1 MTLASTHYESVPL
14 WQSNPMSPL
23 PASGRGGGIFR
34 QKPKT
39 DVGHMLRPTSI
50 GRSMARAART
60 RHEAGNSLTL
70 PRETDWEAPLIEP
83 YRDPDAEALMR
94 KKYGFVMDSVPFYS
108 RSPWIVRSQVRF
120 DIQCD
125 LLVHVDVDLAEIIGL
140 AVSQDNSCRFCYA
153 AWRALLRFQGYSA
166 SRIGRLEENLD
177 AALSPSDRVAVDFAR
192 RVSRANPIP
201 SRADRK
207 PLEAEGIDPGAI
219 KELAFLAALNVYYNR
234 LATLLA
240 VPSASIEEAAKSAH
254 HDWARQ
260 AFGWCARVR
269 RRRGRAS
276 PLPAE
281 RRTGPFSPAVLALDG
296 LPVALALRDVI
307 DDAWSSSILPLRTK
321 AFVFAVVARGLGS
334 DWAEHHARAML
345 LAEGM
350 TEQGYLEGLAHLSGA
365 ELTPAEA
372 ALGPLARDT
381 VWYHPT
387 SLQRH
392 ARRVRPRFSAEEFLE
407 FVGIAALANAV
418 CRLSAVADDR

>member
-1 MTLASTHYESVPL
+1 MTLL
-14 WQSNPMSPL
+14 
-23 PASGRGGGIFR
+23 
-34 QKPKT
+34 
-39 DVGHMLRPTSI
+39 
-50 GRSMARAART
+50 
-60 RHEAGNSLTL
+60 HEI
-70 PRETDWEAPLIEP
+70 EWEAPLIEP

-94 KKYGFVMDSVPFYS
+94 KKYGFVMDSVAFYS

-120 DIQCD
+120 DIQRD
-125 LLVHVDVDLAEIIGL
+125 VLVHVDVHLAEIIGL
-140 AVSQDNSCRFCYA
+140 VVSQDNSCRFCYA
-153 AWRALLRFQGYSA
+153 AWRALLRFQGYSE
-166 SRIGRLEENLD
+166 SRIERLEENLA

-201 SRADRK
+201 SRAEWK
-207 PLEAEGIDPGAI
+207 PLEAAGIEPGAI

-240 VPSASIEEAAKSAH
+240 VPTASIEEAGKNARL
-254 HDWARQ
+254 DWARPVL
-260 AFGWCARVR
+260 GWYARVR
-269 RRRGRAS
+269 RRRGRA

-334 DWAEHHARAML
+334 DWAERHARAML

-350 TEQGYLEGLAHLSGA
+350 TEQGYEEVLAHLSGA

-372 ALGPLARDT
+372 ALGPLVRET
-381 VWYHPT
+381 VWYRTT

-392 ARRVRPRFSAEEFLE
+392 AQRVRPRFSAEEFLE

>member
-1 MTLASTHYESVPL
+1 
-14 WQSNPMSPL
+14 
-23 PASGRGGGIFR
+23 
-34 QKPKT
+34 
-39 DVGHMLRPTSI
+39 
-50 GRSMARAART
+50 MARAART
-60 RHEAGNSLTL
+60 RHDAGNTMTL
-70 PRETDWEAPLIEP
+70 LHEIEWEAPLIEP

-94 KKYGFVMDSVPFYS
+94 KKYGFVMDSVAFYS

-120 DIQCD
+120 DIQRD
-125 LLVHVDVDLAEIIGL
+125 VLVHVDVHLAEIIGL
-140 AVSQDNSCRFCYA
+140 VVSQDNSCRFCYA
-153 AWRALLRFQGYSA
+153 AWRALLRFQGYSE
-166 SRIGRLEENLD
+166 SRIERLEENLA

-201 SRADRK
+201 SRAEWK
-207 PLEAEGIDPGAI
+207 PLEAAGIEPGAI

-240 VPSASIEEAAKSAH
+240 VPTASIEEAGKNARL
-254 HDWARQ
+254 DWARPVL
-260 AFGWCARVR
+260 GWYARVR
-269 RRRGRAS
+269 RRRGRA

-334 DWAEHHARAML
+334 DWAERHARAML

-350 TEQGYLEGLAHLSGA
+350 TEQGYEEVLAHLSGA

-372 ALGPLARDT
+372 ALGPLVRET
-381 VWYHPT
+381 VWYRTT

-392 ARRVRPRFSAEEFLE
+392 AQRVRPRFSAEEFLE

>member
-1 MTLASTHYESVPL
+1 
-14 WQSNPMSPL
+14 
-23 PASGRGGGIFR
+23 
-34 QKPKT
+34 
-39 DVGHMLRPTSI
+39 
-50 GRSMARAART
+50 MARAART
-60 RHEAGNSLTL
+60 RHGAGNTMTL
-70 PRETDWEAPLIEP
+70 LHDIEWGAPLIEP
-83 YRDPDAEALMR
+83 CRDHDAEALMR
-94 KKYGFVMDSVPFYS
+94 KKYGFVMDSVAFYS

-120 DIQCD
+120 NIQRD

-140 AVSQDNSCRFCYA
+140 VVSQDNSCRFCYA
-153 AWRALLRFQGYSA
+153 AWRALLRFQGYSE
-166 SRIGRLEENLD
+166 SRIERLEENL
-177 AALSPSDRVAVDFAR
+177 ATALSPSDRVAVDFAR

-201 SRADRK
+201 SRAEWK
-207 PLEAEGIDPGAI
+207 PLEAEGIEPGAI

-240 VPSASIEEAAKSAH
+240 VPTASVEEASKNAR
-254 HDWARQ
+254 HDWARPVL
-260 AFGWCARVR
+260 GWYARVR
-269 RRRGRAS
+269 RRRGRAT

-307 DDAWSSSILPLRTK
+307 DDAWSSSILSLRTK

-334 DWAEHHARAML
+334 DWAERHARAML

-350 TEQGYLEGLAHLSGA
+350 TEQGYEELLARLSGA

-372 ALGPLARDT
+372 ALGPLVRET
-381 VWYHPT
+381 VWYRAT

-418 CRLSAVADDR
+418 CRLSALADDR